1 MTLKDWEQTS
11 RWLVAHQ
18 TTKEEIVNLLAVGDR
33 DLQDS
38 RVDGLSADSCMALAY
53 SAALQF
59 ASAALA
65 AAGYR
70 PARGGD
76 HHYRTIQSLA
86 LTIGC
91 ETKGVNT
98 LDAFRKKRNV
108 SSYERAGD
116 VSDASAREMQDLA
129 SRLRDDVRAWLKGN
143 HPDLLSRA

>member
-1 MTLKDWEQTS
+1 MTLRDWEQTS

-53 SAALQF
+53 
-59 ASAALA
+59 
-65 AAGYR
+65 
-70 PARGGD
+70 
-76 HHYRTIQSLA
+76 
-86 LTIGC
+86 
-91 ETKGVNT
+91 
-98 LDAFRKKRNV
+98 
-108 SSYERAGD
+108 ERAGD

-129 SRLRDDVRAWLKGN
+129 SRLRDDVRASLKGN